1 MKKPLAAEAASS
13 SVSPATTTGG
23 AVSAVALSK
32 GTISRILA
40 EGGGLGALFVG
51 STARIMK
58 RALSTA
64 ITWTLFEEAMRRG
77 GSGGG
82 G

>member
-1 MKKPLAAEAASS
+1 MPFPSIPSSLQDAKGRFVDGRVLLSEARGLLASE
-13 SVSPATTTGG
+13 G
-23 AVSAVALSK
+23 A
-32 GTISRILA
+32 
-40 EGGGLGALFVG
+40 GGLLVG
-51 STARIMK
+51 VWARVVK

-77 GSGGG
+77 GGGG